1 MSIMYYLIYKITN
14 LINGKIY
21 VGAHKTKNLNDD
33 YLGSGKYLL
42 DAQKKYGLQNFK
54 KEILHIFDNAFDMYE
69 KEKEIV
75 NEEFV
80 LQDCNY
86 NIKLGGF
93 GGWDFINSD
102 EEKRKLKNQK
112 AREITN
118 KKILEKYGVKN
129 TSQISNVKEKLSAS
143 MKNRIDNGYNPAQF
157 LPSFQGKTHSH
168 ETKLKIS
175 QKNSINQSGE
185 KNSQYG
191 TYWITD
197 GINSK
202 KIKNGEQLPNGW
214 KKGRITKK

>member
-1 MSIMYYLIYKITN
+1 MYYLIYKITN

-21 VGAHKTKNLNDD
+21 VGAHKTTNLNDD

-42 DAQKKYGLQNFK
+42 AAQKKYGLQNFK
-54 KEILHIFDNAFDMYE
+54 KEILHIFDNPSDMYE

-75 NEEFV
+75 NEEFIS
-80 LQDCNY
+80 LDSNY
-86 NIKLGGF
+86 NIRLGGY

-112 AREITN
+112 ARKITN
-118 KKILEKYGVKN
+118 KKILEKYGVEN
-129 TSQISNVKEKLSAS
+129 SSQIPTVKEKLSIS
-143 MKNRIDNGYNPAQF
+143 MKNRIENGFNPVQF
-157 LPSFQGKTHSH
+157 LPSFKGKNHSDKA
-168 ETKLKIS
+168 KLKIS
-175 QKNSINQSGE
+175 EKNSIKQSGE

-202 KIKNGEQLPNGW
+202 KIKNNEQIPNGW